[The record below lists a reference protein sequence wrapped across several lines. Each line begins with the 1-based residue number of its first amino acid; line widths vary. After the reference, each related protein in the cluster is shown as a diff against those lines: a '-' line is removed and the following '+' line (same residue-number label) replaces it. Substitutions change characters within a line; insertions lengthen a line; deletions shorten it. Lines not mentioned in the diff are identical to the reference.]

1 MSNPTI
7 TAPTL
12 AARLAA
18 LPTMPMERLW
28 QLWDEHFPRRP
39 QKVTRRT
46 LEARLAHR
54 LQEVELGGLPQK
66 IKDHLADVGERHSKI
81 KVGRVPDR
89 NVKRSL
95 GKRLMPGTTLI
106 REWEG
111 QEFRVTVASD
121 GFYLFNGQRFK
132 SLSGVARSI
141 TGTNWSG
148 PRFFGVEDGGR

>member
-1 MSNPTI
+1 MMTNPTL
-7 TAPTL
+7 T
-12 AARLAA
+12 ARLAA
-18 LPTMPMERLW
+18 LPTLQMERLW

-39 QKVTRRT
+39 QKVTRRV

-81 KVGRVPDR
+81 KVQRASDR

-95 GKRLMPGTTLI
+95 GKRMMPGTTLL
-106 REWEG
+106 RDWEG
-111 QEFRVTVASD
+111 QEYRVTVAPD
-121 GFYLFNGQRFK
+121 GFYLLNGQRFK

-148 PRFFGVEDGGR
+148 PRFFGLEGGGR

>member
-1 MSNPTI
+1 MMTNT
-7 TAPTL
+7 TV

-18 LPTMPMERLW
+18 LPTMPLDALW
-28 QLWDEHFPRRP
+28 RLWDEHFPRRP

-66 IKDHLADVGERHSKI
+66 IKDHLADVGEQHSKI
-81 KVGRVPDR
+81 KVGRAPDR
-89 NVKRSL
+89 KVKRSL
-95 GKRLMPGTTLI
+95 GTRMMPGTTLL
-106 REWEG
+106 REWDG
-111 QEFRVTVASD
+111 QEYRVTVAPD
-121 GFYLFNGQRFK
+121 GFYLLNGQRFK

-148 PRFFGVEDGGR
+148 PRFFGLEDAGR